1 MSMRLTLFAAL
12 LLLSSFAAMPAE
24 ASSWVYYDIREP
36 RNQFM
41 LEDSPPRSAW
51 MDVVGSAHFCARD
64 DSYLCF
70 KAADFQFAVPTHFKG
85 NETHWTYDGV
95 SYEVSGTSRRYILG
109 RRYLAYFIERE
120 LGPHK
125 LRFLF
130 TREAGLIAIT
140 TVGDSQ
146 GMILILAGKCGF
158 GAPPLCY
165 KSK

>member
-1 MSMRLTLFAAL
+1 MRLTLFIAL
-12 LLLSSFAAMPAE
+12 VGLSSFVAAPAV

-36 RNQFM
+36 RNQFL

-51 MDVVGSAHFCARD
+51 MDVAGSAEFCARD

-70 KAADFQFAVPTHFKG
+70 KAADFQFAVPKDFKG
-85 NETHWTYDGV
+85 NETRWTYDGV
-95 SYEVSGTSRRYILG
+95 SYEVSGVSRRYILG

-140 TVGDSQ
+140 TVGGSQ
-146 GMILILAGKCGF
+146 GMILILAGKCGY
-158 GAPPLCY
+158 GAPPLYY
-165 KSK
+165 KSN